1 MTNTGFLGAVNVGK
15 TSLLRLFVNHIQNGP
30 LKKTCN
36 IIKSDFSGEST
47 AYDEEIPVTTKTIH
61 PNRVYFSDDE
71 KHNHTLFAPGG
82 DKERAVVRMGIITI
96 SRIAKQ
102 VVAVFSLDQSLD
114 EQLEFFSSVRHIPKE
129 IYVCFNK
136 FDLVDKNG
144 GLELAQDWEKIVRDY
159 FNKRRIKAKD
169 FYITCAEDNEEYK
182 VYNKAAAEMIMYIT
196 KDNEDVI
203 IDSDALTVSATI

>member
-203 IDSDALTVSATI
+203 IDSDALIVSATI